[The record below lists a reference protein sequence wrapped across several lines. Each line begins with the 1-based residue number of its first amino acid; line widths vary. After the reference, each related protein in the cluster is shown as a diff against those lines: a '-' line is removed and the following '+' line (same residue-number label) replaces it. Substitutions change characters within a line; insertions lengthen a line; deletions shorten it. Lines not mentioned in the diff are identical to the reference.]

1 MTDLHVSD
9 LFAGYQFHKYLQG
22 FEDKGYT
29 VGSILIISF
38 FERSGH
44 AIGSRF
50 DGCSITNILLFQ
62 NGDIDRVQKALN
74 HSNKAVTLVYAM
86 ADKEPEAKNVR
97 RRAMTGAGASGQHR
111 GSLRQ
116 LASCQN
122 NIP

>member
-74 HSNKAVTLVYAM
+74 HSNK
-86 ADKEPEAKNVR
+86 EPEAKNVR